1 MVGSLTRRQ
10 RRPAWGWLTLLLL
23 FALSASLFLA
33 TRSKAEAIAAAST
46 EARLAAQTEL
56 ATLLESRDLLA
67 PVVGARALELGASIE
82 GQITSVSAIDEIRIY
97 SSLGRILYADDPEIV
112 GTRPSYL
119 RDLTF
124 AVASGES
131 ETQVRG
137 GVLQTLVPIW
147 LTPGGTVVVAEM
159 SQPVGPVVSPATATW
174 YWTALG
180 CGLLLIGALVM
191 FVLSIQAKPTSMQV
205 QVFPAGPSQH
215 GAVHRGP
222 THPQG
227 PTHSTAPQQPE
238 QQSDTHEIE
247 RSRRVADE
255 RAEAAEQNLRG
266 IQKQLKEAL
275 ARNTA
280 LEARLIAAES
290 TSHTSDSASAS
301 LREQLRQ
308 TTERLNATEI
318 DTKAMRERFSLS
330 QLELEQA
337 QAQLASM
344 RTTSDGIEELRKR
357 LETAEGRADELEELR
372 ARLETAERRA
382 DEMANEM
389 TRMEADLD
397 YAAGQFHMTKLSEAL
412 RDIEHDSIDDDGT
425 DDSLEHPVIIRGNGG
440 AGRKVR

>member
-10 RRPAWGWLTLLLL
+10 RRPLWGWLALLLL
-23 FALSASLFLA
+23 LALSASLFLA

-67 PVVGARALELGASIE
+67 PVVGARALELGAGIE
-82 GQITSVSAIDEIRIY
+82 GQITSVSPIDEIRIY

-124 AVASGES
+124 AIASGES
-131 ETQVRG
+131 ETQIRG

-174 YWTALG
+174 YWTAIG
-180 CGLLLIGALVM
+180 CGLLLIGALAM
-191 FVLSIQAKPTSMQV
+191 FVLSSLAKPMSMPV
-205 QVFPAGPSQH
+205 QVFPVGPS
-215 GAVHRGP
+215 HRDPVSLGP

-227 PTHSTAPQQPE
+227 PTHPPVLQPA
-238 QQSDTHEIE
+238 QRGDTREIE

-308 TTERLNATEI
+308 TTERLNAAEI

-344 RTTSDGIEELRKR
+344 RTTSDGIEELRQR

-412 RDIEHDSIDDDGT
+412 RDIEHDSVDDDGT

>member
-10 RRPAWGWLTLLLL
+10 RRPLWGWLTLLLL
-23 FALSASLFLA
+23 LALSASLFLA
-33 TRSKAEAIAAAST
+33 MRAKAEAITAAST
-46 EARLAAQTEL
+46 DARLAAQTEL

-67 PVVGARALELGASIE
+67 PVFGDRALELGAGIE
-82 GQITSVSAIDEIRIY
+82 AQITSVSAMDEIRIY

-124 AVASGES
+124 AVASGEAQ
-131 ETQVRG
+131 TQVRG

-180 CGLLLIGALVM
+180 CGLLLIGVVAM
-191 FVLSIQAKPTSMQV
+191 FVLSSQAKPISMPV
-205 QVFPAGPSQH
+205 KVFPAGPSQRVPVYH
-215 GAVHRGP
+215 GP
-222 THPQG
+222 THP
-227 PTHSTAPQQPE
+227 PAQPPVH
-238 QQSDTHEIE
+238 QSDCREIE
-247 RSRRVADE
+247 RARLVADE
-255 RAEAAEQNLRG
+255 RFVAAEQNLRG

-290 TSHTSDSASAS
+290 TTHTSDSASAS

-308 TTERLNATEI
+308 TTERLNAAEI

-330 QLELEQA
+330 QQELEAA
-337 QAQLASM
+337 QGQLASM
-344 RTTSDGIEELRKR
+344 RATSDGIEELRQR

-372 ARLETAERRA
+372 VRLETAEARA
-382 DEMANEM
+382 DDMANEM

-412 RDIEHDSIDDDGT
+412 RDIEHDGIDDDGT
-425 DDSLEHPVIIRGNGG
+425 DGSLEHPVIIRGNGD